1 MKNSPPWL
9 KERRNYSH
17 GNEFPY
23 QTTGPILFASLRA
36 KRMGDLL
43 QSPFITITIICR
55 IRENQMVY
63 EFNIHKLG
71 YLVEIL
77 C

>member
-9 KERRNYSH
+9 KERENSQLTYKNGS
-17 GNEFPY
+17 
-23 QTTGPILFASLRA
+23 QSAVFACENSG
-36 KRMGDLL
+36 MGDLL

-63 EFNIHKLG
+63 EFNFHKLG
-71 YLVEIL
+71 CLVEIL